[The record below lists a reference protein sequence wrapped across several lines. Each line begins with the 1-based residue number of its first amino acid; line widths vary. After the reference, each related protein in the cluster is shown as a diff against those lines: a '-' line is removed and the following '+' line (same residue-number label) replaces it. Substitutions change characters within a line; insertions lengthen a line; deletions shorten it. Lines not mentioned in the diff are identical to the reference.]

1 MKKVAILHNTGN
13 VGKSFLGRELFY
25 SRIKEKG
32 IYINVESHNSGTKKF
47 EKVKTE
53 TIEGNEFDKLFP
65 LMYQYDEFVID
76 VGVSQI
82 IPFLTELTKAKDI
95 FDGLDAII
103 VPTTYHDK
111 INDDTIKTL
120 ELLDELGFKNKVR
133 VILNQADNLKKFDH
147 FFTRANEIGYVIDKN
162 LRVLEYS
169 VIDKMSQ
176 NGMTAFELAND
187 IIDYKKLAQDSF
199 KKNDLK
205 AGKEQ
210 AELDYMKKFSI
221 GIQKNMDD
229 VYAILS
235 PVKKIED
242 DIVE

>member
-1 MKKVAILHNTGN
+1 MLHNTGN

-25 SRIKEKG
+25 PRMKENG

-47 EKVKTE
+47 NKVKTE
-53 TIEGNEFDKLFP
+53 TIGGDEFDKLFP

-76 VGVSQI
+76 VGVSQV
-82 IPFLTELTKAKDI
+82 IPFLTELTKSKDI
-95 FDGLDAII
+95 FDDLDAII

-111 INDDTIKTL
+111 IDDDTIKTL

-133 VILNQADNLKKFDH
+133 VILNQADSLKKFDH
-147 FFTRANEIGYVIDKN
+147 FFMRASEIGYEIDKN

-169 VIDKMSQ
+169 VINKMSQ
-176 NGMTAFELAND
+176 NGMTAFELADDKLN
-187 IIDYKKLAQDSF
+187 YKEMARESF
-199 KKNDLK
+199 KNGN
-205 AGKEQ
+205 AIEGKEQ

-229 VYAILS
+229 VYAILF
-235 PVKKIED
+235 PNIKDEIE
-242 DIVE
+242 